1 MIKTH
6 RQVSRSNLLTGLL
19 LFFLQTSSWA
29 TESVE
34 KIFIDAD
41 HMHLNIESGYSVYT
55 GNVKISQGEL
65 VLTGN
70 KMTLEQ
76 NDSAIER
83 MTVTGKPAHYNH
95 ITEKGENIQAESEH
109 MVYTASKNELVMT
122 INAKLQQPDHQISS
136 QKIVYDTLNKIVIA
150 GDKDTTSNTDTDS
163 ERVKI
168 TLTPK
173 KEPQAK

>member
-76 NDSAIER
+76 NDSGIER

-150 GDKDTTSNTDTDS
+150 GDNDTTSNTDTDS
-163 ERVKI
+163 DRVKI